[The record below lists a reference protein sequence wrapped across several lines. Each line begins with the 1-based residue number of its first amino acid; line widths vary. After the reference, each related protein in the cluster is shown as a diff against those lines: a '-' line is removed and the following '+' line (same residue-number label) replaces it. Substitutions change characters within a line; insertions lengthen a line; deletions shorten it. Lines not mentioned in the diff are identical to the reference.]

1 MPSLERQVQTAFDA
15 CRRVGCGEEM
25 RCSRQAPKWPSFS
38 VVLSGLWG
46 ALEREVLGTITA
58 SGWVGGL
65 PGGPEGRAGPACS
78 WMCYVPSNLSR

>member
-15 CRRVGCGEEM
+15 CRHVGCGEEM

-46 ALEREVLGTITA
+46 ALEREK
-58 SGWVGGL
+58 S
-65 PGGPEGRAGPACS
+65 
-78 WMCYVPSNLSR
+78 